1 MKTDA
6 GIADIRQAAAPAP
19 AWWGLREVVVA
30 ALVTLVAS
38 TLLAS
43 LVLTAS
49 GAGASAEASM
59 FTTALLQTTLWIGM
73 AAGLAVA
80 LRSRPTAF
88 FQAVR
93 LRLRPVDIP
102 IGIGLG
108 VASQLL
114 LVPIV
119 SWPWARVLGR
129 STDQLREPACQ
140 LAAKADD
147 HFGIAALV
155 VITVLGAPFVEEVFF
170 RGFVQRGLTNRFG
183 MIGGAVGTA
192 AVFGTIHYQLL
203 QLPALVAFGL
213 VLGSLTARTGRLG
226 PAIVTHAAFNA
237 TTVVSL
243 VLLSTSIDERCGA
256 VLGAL
261 R

>member
-1 MKTDA
+1 MTTDA
-6 GIADIRQAAAPAP
+6 GVADLHEAVARDP

-49 GAGASAEASM
+49 GGGASADASM
-59 FTTALLQTTLWIGM
+59 FTTAILQTTLWIGM
-73 AAGLAVA
+73 AIGLAVA

-88 FQAVR
+88 FDGVR
-93 LRLRPVDIP
+93 LRFRPVDLA
-102 IGIGLG
+102 IGIALG
-108 VASQLL
+108 VASQLI
-114 LVPIV
+114 LVPVV
-119 SWPWARVLGR
+119 SWPWVRVLGR
-129 STDQLREPACQ
+129 SSDQLREPACQ

-183 MIGGAVGTA
+183 TFGGTVGTA

-226 PAIVTHAAFNA
+226 SAIVTHAAFNA

-243 VLLSTSIDERCGA
+243 VLLSSSIDERCGA
-256 VLGAL
+256 VLGVI